1 MCREIYDYFKNKKV
15 LILGFGR
22 EGKSTYNYIRKF
34 DKDFPIAIADK
45 NEITVDDENVTLICG
60 EKYLDAI
67 NEYDLVMKSPGISLR
82 DFTVRTGT
90 VVTCQTDLFLKFAP
104 LKKIGITGTKGKTTT
119 SNLIYEIV
127 KAAGINACMIGNMGI
142 PVFDS
147 LGEKNYDVAV
157 IEMSSHQLE
166 YTHTSPDI
174 AVVTNVYPEHL
185 DHYNGFSGYVNAKLN
200 ILRYQN
206 KNDFFVYNGEQGLD
220 EFIDIEK
227 IPAKRKG
234 VKLSDAENDK
244 FLTELVSSNERLLG
258 DHNKIDILYA
268 ATVARF
274 MGISD
279 EAILKGIQ
287 NFGGIEHRMEPVG
300 TFKGI
305 EFYNDCIATIPQA
318 TIFAVKAFGNISTL
332 IVGGMDRGI
341 DYSLLENELV
351 QNPLDNIICLPDT
364 GHKLADKL
372 NDMGCKSYIF
382 KAKDMEDAVR
392 KAFEVT
398 KSGRGCILSPAA
410 SSYNV
415 YKNFEYK
422 GRHFKELV
430 SEYGKE

>member
-1 MCREIYDYFKNKKV
+1 MCREIYDYFKNKKI

-34 DKDFPIAIADK
+34 DKTFPVAIADK
-45 NEITVDDENVTLICG
+45 NEIIVDDENVTLICG

-67 NEYDLVMKSPGISLR
+67 NDYELVMKSPGISLR
-82 DFTVRTGT
+82 DFDVRPET

-104 LKKIGITGTKGKTTT
+104 MKKIGITGTKGKTTT
-119 SNLIYEIV
+119 TNLIFEIV

-147 LGEKNYDVAV
+147 LGEKNYDTAV

-206 KNDFFVYNGEQGLD
+206 ENNFFVYNGEQGLS
-220 EFIDIEK
+220 EFIDIKK

-244 FLTELVSSNERLLG
+244 FLTELISANERLLG

-268 ATVARF
+268 AEVAKF
-274 MGISD
+274 MGISRED
-279 EAILKGIQ
+279 ILQGIQ

-305 EFYNDCIATIPQA
+305 DFYNDCIATIPQA
-318 TIFAVKAFGNISTL
+318 TICAVKALGNISTL

-341 DYSLLENELV
+341 DYSLLENELYE
-351 QNPLDNIICLPDT
+351 NPLENIICLPDT
-364 GHKLADKL
+364 GYKLADKL
-372 NDMGCKSYIF
+372 NVMGCKSYIF
-382 KAKDMEDAVR
+382 KARDMEEAVK

-422 GRHFKELV
+422 GKHFKELV
-430 SEYGKE
+430 VKFGKE